1 MTMLRR
7 LVMAPLV
14 IFAAC
19 SSTGG
24 GGGAADGG
32 AQTGSGGGRDGGGG
46 GGGDGGGNADKLTI
60 TGKAHTANA
69 RIAHALADARV
80 ITHVMA
86 VNPESANADRVLS
99 KVGADGSF
107 SLALALGKPYVLV
120 FIDSTAVGAEMAVG
134 MFRAGTLD
142 TVSAQL
148 AGHLDF
154 GDIMVEP
161 SVQTAAIGISYD
173 DLLAGLGLSA
183 SAAAY
188 LGSVDDLSLRYAN
201 PDIDGDGMID
211 MEQDRQYGLDFHVR
225 ANLRHNGYNVT
236 IDDITDQTLADH
248 GRDAVVPVFNLTSA
262 YVLYPATFDRA
273 IYVMQTA
280 MANVLTNG
288 AAFHATQE
296 DGATPWPP
304 TSFSGLGFGDTRGWG
319 ADYDYESN
327 VGLEL
332 PGATGS
338 PATLQYVLGATGHM
352 LTFTNVVTRT
362 RASLTESGSL
372 AIFVRLNTTDGHY
385 ASIDYRWMK
394 RDSSTSWVPATRE
407 EIALT
412 ISSGGGF
419 LSFHHLPAWNNQF
432 GVMIPPQPSGSIP
445 WTFPSTTPDE
455 VCSLAASFDDKLG
468 LRHFVGGADGNPGVT
483 CTF

>member
-1 MTMLRR
+1 MKILHR
-7 LVMAPLV
+7 LALAPLV
-14 IFAAC
+14 ILAAC
-19 SSTGG
+19 SSPRGG
-24 GGGAADGG
+24 DSAHDGG
-32 AQTGSGGGRDGGGG
+32 TTPGSDGPGSGSGGIDAGTS
-46 GGGDGGGNADKLTI
+46 ADKLTI
-60 TGKAHTANA
+60 SGKAHTANVRAGA
-69 RIAHALADARV
+69 RTAGARV

-86 VNPESANADRVLS
+86 VNPESANADRVLT
-99 KVGADGSF
+99 KVSADGSF
-107 SLALALGKPYVLV
+107 SLALTLGKPYVLV

-201 PDIDGDGMID
+201 PDIDGDGIID
-211 MEQDRQYGLDFHVR
+211 MEQDRKYGLDFHVR
-225 ANLRHNGYNVT
+225 ANLRRNGHNVT
-236 IDDITDQTLADH
+236 MNDLTDQTLVDD
-248 GRDAVVPVFNLTSA
+248 GPDAVVPVFNLTSIYA
-262 YVLYPATFDRA
+262 LYPATFDPTV
-273 IYVMQTA
+273 YVMQTA

-288 AAFHATQE
+288 AAFHATLE
-296 DGATPWPP
+296 DSSTPWAP
-304 TSFSGLGFGDTRGWG
+304 TSFSGLGFGETSGWG
-319 ADYDYESN
+319 ADYDYDAN
-327 VGLEL
+327 VHLEL
-332 PGATGS
+332 PGSGGS
-338 PATLQYVLGATGHM
+338 PATLQYVLGATGHT

-372 AIFVRLNTTDGHY
+372 AIFLRLNTTDGHY
-385 ASIDYRWMK
+385 SSIDYRWMK
-394 RDSSTSWVPATRE
+394 RTSSTAWVLATSD

-419 LSFHHLPAWNNQF
+419 LSFHHTPAWNNQF
-432 GVMIPPQPSGSIP
+432 GVVIPPQPSGSIA

-468 LRHFVGGADGNPGVT
+468 LRHFVGGADGNAGVS